1 MTSQQGMLDGF
12 DPPRSRSAEIA
23 RVLVDVD
30 LPHMD
35 RPLDYVIPDKLID
48 QALVGCS
55 VRVRFSGSRVDGW
68 IVERV
73 RRDDLADQTAQVESV
88 SSSLPV
94 LPPTLYETAR
104 RIGARFLA
112 TTSQVLSL
120 AIPPRHARGEKAVLT
135 ESAPAWP
142 HVDVPVDSH
151 AWSSYSAGPALLA
164 HLATGESPRAV
175 VTALRPAL
183 RGCLADAVASTVAS
197 GRSVI
202 VITATG
208 EDAVRY
214 ARHIEEDLGVT
225 VAVTGSEVTA
235 EERYR
240 VHASASLGRVPVV
253 VGTRSAVW
261 VPCAQLG
268 LVVICDDGD
277 DRLRERRFPRCDAL
291 DVAVQRCAVEK
302 AGLLV
307 LSHAR
312 SVKAQALVRSGWAAS
327 LDPLP
332 GVLREA
338 TPRVH
343 LHGASEAEREGA
355 SGHMRIPQAALRMIR
370 QGLREGPVLIQVAA
384 SGYWPTVVCR
394 RCGERARC
402 RHCSGPL
409 GVGSGG
415 EATCSWCARTSQTWR
430 CPHCSGTELRA
441 ARVGSTRTAEEIAR
455 NLPDASVLESSAAH
469 RISRQLPSR
478 PTVVVATPGA
488 EPDVDGGYAAAI
500 ILDAHALAGRAE
512 LWAPEEAARRWLN
525 ALSLVRPGHPGLV
538 VGTIPDALGQTLVRW
553 APTDYA
559 DRLLDEREALG
570 FFPATTM
577 VALDGPAAQVR
588 QVAEQVIREGGA
600 ELVGTVVRPATREG
614 EENEVRTLVR
624 TPLAGAASMLAV
636 LTDIRRSR
644 SARKVPLVKMSVNPP
659 ELF

>member
-12 DPPRSRSAEIA
+12 DPPRSRAAQIA

-35 RPLDYVIPDKLID
+35 RPLDYVIPDKLVD
-48 QALVGCS
+48 EAEVGRS

-68 IVERV
+68 IIERTF
-73 RRDDLADQTAQVESV
+73 RE
-88 SSSLPV
+88 V
-94 LPPTLYETAR
+94 LDETAR
-104 RIGARFLA
+104 IESIVSSVPVLTPALYEAARRIATRFLA

-120 AIPPRHARGEKAVLT
+120 AIPPRHARGEKTAVEAHT
-135 ESAPAWP
+135 SAWP
-142 HVDVPVDSH
+142 STEAPTVSEGW
-151 AWSSYSAGPALLA
+151 AAYSAGEALL
-164 HLATGESPRAV
+164 HRLAVGESPRAV
-175 VTALRPAL
+175 VTALRPHL
-183 RGCLADAVASTVAS
+183 RACLSDAVAATVSS

-202 VITATG
+202 IVTATG
-208 EDAVRY
+208 EDAARY
-214 ARHIEEDLGVT
+214 ARALEEDLGVP
-225 VAVTGSEVTA
+225 VALAGGEVA
-235 EERYR
+235 PEERYR
-240 VHASASLGRVPVV
+240 VHVAATMGHVPIV
-253 VGTRSAVW
+253 VGTRSAAW

-268 LVVICDDGD
+268 LIIICDDGD
-277 DRLRERRFPRCDAL
+277 DRLRERRFPRCDVL
-291 DVAVQRCAVEK
+291 DVAVQRCAVEG

-307 LSHAR
+307 ASFAR
-312 SVKAQALVRSGWAAS
+312 SVKAQALVRSRWAVS
-327 LDPLP
+327 LDPAP
-332 GVLREA
+332 GALRDA

-343 LHGASEAEREGA
+343 LHGATEAEREGA

-409 GVGSGG
+409 AVGSGG
-415 EATCSWCARTSQTWR
+415 EATCSWCARTSQSWR

>member
-23 RVLVDVD
+23 RVLVDID
-30 LPHMD
+30 LPHID
-35 RPLDYVIPDKLID
+35 RPLDYVVPDKLID
-48 QALVGCS
+48 QATVGNL
-55 VRVRFSGSRVDGW
+55 VRVRFSGARVDGW
-68 IVERV
+68 IIERT
-73 RRDDLADQTAQVESV
+73 RRDVLDDAAHIESV
-88 SSSLPV
+88 SSSIPV
-94 LPPTLYETAR
+94 LTPALYETAR
-104 RIGARFLA
+104 RIAGRFLA

-120 AIPPRHARGEKAVLT
+120 AIPPRHARGETRVL
-135 ESAPAWP
+135 EQAPLPWPRLEAPSASAGWG
-142 HVDVPVDSH
+142 
-151 AWSSYSAGPALLA
+151 AYSAGEALLSR
-164 HLATGESPRAV
+164 LSSGESPRAV
-175 VTALRPAL
+175 VTALRPL
-183 RGCLADAVASTVAS
+183 MRCCLSDAVAATVAS

-202 VITATG
+202 VVTPTG
-208 EDAVRY
+208 EDATRY
-214 ARHIEEDLGVT
+214 ARSLEEDLGLP
-225 VAVTGSEVTA
+225 VAVTGGEVA
-235 EERYR
+235 PEERYR
-240 VHASASLGRVPVV
+240 IHAAATLGRVPIV

-261 VPCAQLG
+261 VPCASLG
-268 LVVICDDGD
+268 LIIICDDGD
-277 DRLRERRFPRCDAL
+277 DRHRERRFPRCDSL
-291 DVAVQRCAVEK
+291 DVAVQRCAVEG

-307 LSHAR
+307 ASYAR

-327 LDPLP
+327 LDPFP
-332 GVLREA
+332 GALRDA

-343 LHGASEAEREGA
+343 LHGVTEAQREGA

-370 QGLREGPVLIQVAA
+370 LREGAVLIQVGA

-409 GVGSGG
+409 ALGSGG
-415 EATCSWCARTSQTWR
+415 EMTCSWCARTSVSWR
-430 CPHCSGTELRA
+430 CPHCSGTDLRA

-469 RISRQLPSR
+469 RINRQLPAR

-488 EPDVDGGYAAAI
+488 EPDVDGGYAGAI

-538 VGTIPDALGQTLVRW
+538 VGMIPDALGQTLVRW

-577 VALDGPAAQVR
+577 VALDGPSAQVR

-624 TPLAGAASMLAV
+624 TPLAGAAAMLAV
-636 LTDIRRSR
+636 LADIRRSR
-644 SARKVPLVKMSVNPP
+644 SARKAPLVKMSVNPP

>member
-1 MTSQQGMLDGF
+1 MNSQQGMLDGF
-12 DPPRSRSAEIA
+12 DPPRSRAAQIA

-35 RPLDYVIPDKLID
+35 RPLDYVVPDKLVD
-48 QALVGCS
+48 EAEVGRS

-68 IVERV
+68 IIERTCREV
-73 RRDDLADQTAQVESV
+73 LDETARIESV
-88 SSSLPV
+88 VSSIPELTPA
-94 LPPTLYETAR
+94 LYETAR
-104 RIGARFLA
+104 RIAARFLA

-120 AIPPRHARGEKAVLT
+120 AIPLRHARGERHVVEAQ
-135 ESAPAWP
+135 APAWP
-142 HVDVPVDSH
+142 TLEAPSGSQQWGV
-151 AWSSYSAGPALLA
+151 YSAGQALLNR
-164 HLATGESPRAV
+164 LSVGESPRAV
-175 VTALRPAL
+175 VTALRPL
-183 RGCLADAVASTVAS
+183 IRRCLSDAVAATVSS

-202 VITATG
+202 IVTATG
-208 EDAVRY
+208 EDA
-214 ARHIEEDLGVT
+214 ARCARALEEDLGVC
-225 VAVTGSEVTA
+225 VALAGGEVA
-235 EERYR
+235 PEERYR
-240 VHASASLGRVPVV
+240 VHVAATMGHVPIV

-261 VPCAQLG
+261 VPCAKLG
-268 LVVICDDGD
+268 LIVICDDGD
-277 DRLRERRFPRCDAL
+277 DRLRERRFPRCDVL
-291 DVAVQRCAVEK
+291 DVAVQRCAVEG

-307 LSHAR
+307 ASFAR
-312 SVKAQALVRSGWAAS
+312 SVKAQALVRSGWAVS
-327 LDPLP
+327 LDPVP
-332 GVLREA
+332 GALRDA

-343 LHGASEAEREGA
+343 LHGATEAEREGA

-370 QGLREGPVLIQVAA
+370 QRLREGPVLIQVAA

-409 GVGSGG
+409 AVGSGG
-415 EATCSWCARTSQTWR
+415 EATCSWCARTSQSWR
-430 CPHCSGTELRA
+430 CPHCAGTELRA

>member
-12 DPPRSRSAEIA
+12 DPPRSRVAQIA

-35 RPLDYVIPDKLID
+35 RPLDYVVPDKLVD
-48 QALVGCS
+48 EAEVGRS

-68 IVERV
+68 IIERT
-73 RRDDLADQTAQVESV
+73 RREVLDETAQIESV
-88 SSSLPV
+88 VSSIPV
-94 LPPTLYETAR
+94 LTPALYESAR
-104 RIGARFLA
+104 RISTRFLA

-120 AIPPRHARGEKAVLT
+120 AIPPRHARGEKSVVEAHK
-135 ESAPAWP
+135 SAWP
-142 HVDVPVDSH
+142 SVEAPTVSEGW
-151 AWSSYSAGPALLA
+151 AAYSAGEALL
-164 HLATGESPRAV
+164 HRLATGESPRAV
-175 VTALRPAL
+175 VTALRPRMRA
-183 RGCLADAVASTVAS
+183 CLSDAIAATVSS
-197 GRSVI
+197 GRSAII
-202 VITATG
+202 VTATG
-208 EDAVRY
+208 EDAARY
-214 ARHIEEDLGVT
+214 ARVLEEDLGVP
-225 VAVTGSEVTA
+225 VALTGGEVSP

-240 VHASASLGRVPVV
+240 IHAASTMGHVPIV

-261 VPCAQLG
+261 VPCAKLG
-268 LVVICDDGD
+268 LIVICDDGD

-291 DVAVQRCAVEK
+291 DVSVQRCAVEG

-307 LSHAR
+307 VSFAR
-312 SVKAQALVRSGWAAS
+312 SVKAQALVRSGWAVS

-332 GVLREA
+332 GALRDA

-343 LHGASEAEREGA
+343 LHGETQAEREGA

-409 GVGSGG
+409 AVGSGG
-415 EATCSWCARTSQTWR
+415 EVICSWCARTSQTWR

-488 EPDVDGGYAAAI
+488 EPDVNGGYAAAI
-500 ILDAHALAGRAE
+500 ILDAHALAGRTE

-538 VGTIPDALGQTLVRW
+538 VGAIPDALGQTLVRW

-588 QVAEQVIREGGA
+588 QVTEQVIREGGA

-624 TPLAGAASMLAV
+624 TPLAGASSMLSV

>member
-12 DPPRSRSAEIA
+12 DPPRSRAAQIA

-35 RPLDYVIPDKLID
+35 RPLDYVVPDKLLD
-48 QALVGCS
+48 EAEVGRS

-68 IVERV
+68 IIERT
-73 RRDDLADQTAQVESV
+73 RREVLDETVQIESV
-88 SSSLPV
+88 VSSIPV
-94 LPPTLYETAR
+94 LTPALYETAR
-104 RIGARFLA
+104 RIAARFLA

-120 AIPPRHARGEKAVLT
+120 AIPPRHARGEKTVVEAHK
-135 ESAPAWP
+135 PAWP
-142 HVDVPVDSH
+142 SVEAPTVSEGWAP
-151 AWSSYSAGPALLA
+151 YSAGQALL
-164 HLATGESPRAV
+164 HRLAAGQSPRAV
-175 VTALRPAL
+175 VTALRP
-183 RGCLADAVASTVAS
+183 RMRSCLSDAVAATVSS

-202 VITATG
+202 IVTATG
-208 EDAVRY
+208 EDAARY
-214 ARHIEEDLGVT
+214 ARALEEDLGVP
-225 VAVTGSEVTA
+225 VALTSGDVSP

-240 VHASASLGRVPVV
+240 IHAAATLGRLPIV
-253 VGTRSAVW
+253 VGTRSAAW
-261 VPCAQLG
+261 VPCAHLG
-268 LVVICDDGD
+268 LIVICDDGD
-277 DRLRERRFPRCDAL
+277 DRLRERRFPRCDVL
-291 DVAVQRCAVEK
+291 DVAVHRCAVEG

-307 LSHAR
+307 ASYAR
-312 SVKAQALVRSGWAAS
+312 SVKAQALVRSGWAVS
-327 LDPLP
+327 LDPVP
-332 GVLREA
+332 GALRDA

-343 LHGASEAEREGA
+343 LHGAAEAEREGA

-409 GVGSGG
+409 AVDSGG
-415 EATCSWCARTSQTWR
+415 EVTCSWCARTSQAWR

-469 RISRQLPSR
+469 RISRQLPAR

-500 ILDAHALAGRAE
+500 ILDAHALAGRTE

-538 VGTIPDALGQTLVRW
+538 VGTIPDALGQALVRW

-636 LTDIRRSR
+636 LADIRRSR

>member
-1 MTSQQGMLDGF
+1 M
-12 DPPRSRSAEIA
+12 R
-23 RVLVDVD
+23 
-30 LPHMD
+30 
-35 RPLDYVIPDKLID
+35 
-48 QALVGCS
+48 CC
-55 VRVRFSGSRVDGW
+55 
-68 IVERV
+68 
-73 RRDDLADQTAQVESV
+73 
-88 SSSLPV
+88 
-94 LPPTLYETAR
+94 
-104 RIGARFLA
+104 
-112 TTSQVLSL
+112 LS
-120 AIPPRHARGEKAVLT
+120 
-135 ESAPAWP
+135 
-142 HVDVPVDSH
+142 
-151 AWSSYSAGPALLA
+151 
-164 HLATGESPRAV
+164 
-175 VTALRPAL
+175 
-183 RGCLADAVASTVAS
+183 DAVAATVAS

-202 VITATG
+202 VVTPTG
-208 EDAVRY
+208 EDATRY
-214 ARHIEEDLGVT
+214 ARSLEEDLGLP
-225 VAVTGSEVTA
+225 VAVTGGEVA
-235 EERYR
+235 PEERYR
-240 VHASASLGRVPVV
+240 IHAAATLGRVPIV

-261 VPCAQLG
+261 VPCASLG
-268 LVVICDDGD
+268 LIIICDDGD
-277 DRLRERRFPRCDAL
+277 DRHRERRFPRCDSL
-291 DVAVQRCAVEK
+291 DVAVQRCAVEG

-307 LSHAR
+307 ASYAR

-327 LDPLP
+327 LDPFP
-332 GVLREA
+332 GALRDA

-343 LHGASEAEREGA
+343 LHGVTEAQREGA

-370 QGLREGPVLIQVAA
+370 QGLREGAVLIQVGA

-409 GVGSGG
+409 ALGSGG
-415 EATCSWCARTSQTWR
+415 EMTCSWCARTSVSWR
-430 CPHCSGTELRA
+430 CPHCSGTDLRA

-469 RISRQLPSR
+469 RINRQLPAR

-488 EPDVDGGYAAAI
+488 EPDVDGGYAGAI

-538 VGTIPDALGQTLVRW
+538 VGMIPDALGQTLVRW

-577 VALDGPAAQVR
+577 VALDGPSAQVR

-624 TPLAGAASMLAV
+624 TPLAGAAAMLAV
-636 LTDIRRSR
+636 LADIRRSR
-644 SARKVPLVKMSVNPP
+644 SARKAPLVKMSVNPP

>member
-23 RVLVDVD
+23 RVLVDID
-30 LPHMD
+30 LPHID
-35 RPLDYVIPDKLID
+35 RPLDYVVPDKLID
-48 QALVGCS
+48 QATVGNL
-55 VRVRFSGSRVDGW
+55 VRVRFSGARVDGW
-68 IVERV
+68 IIERT
-73 RRDDLADQTAQVESV
+73 RRDVLDDAAHIESV
-88 SSSLPV
+88 SSSIPV
-94 LPPTLYETAR
+94 LTPALYETAR
-104 RIGARFLA
+104 RIAGRFLA

-120 AIPPRHARGEKAVLT
+120 AIPPRHARGETRVL
-135 ESAPAWP
+135 EQAPLPWPRLEAPSASAGWG
-142 HVDVPVDSH
+142 
-151 AWSSYSAGPALLA
+151 AYSAGEALLSR
-164 HLATGESPRAV
+164 LSSGESPRAV
-175 VTALRPAL
+175 VTALRPL
-183 RGCLADAVASTVAS
+183 MRCCLSDAVAATVAS

-202 VITATG
+202 VVTPTG
-208 EDAVRY
+208 EDATRY
-214 ARHIEEDLGVT
+214 ARSLEEDLGLP
-225 VAVTGSEVTA
+225 VAVTGGEVA
-235 EERYR
+235 PEERYR
-240 VHASASLGRVPVV
+240 IHAAATLGRVPIV

-261 VPCAQLG
+261 VPCASLG
-268 LVVICDDGD
+268 LIIICDDGD
-277 DRLRERRFPRCDAL
+277 DRHRERRFPRCDSL
-291 DVAVQRCAVEK
+291 DVAVQRCAVEG

-307 LSHAR
+307 ASYAR

-327 LDPLP
+327 LDPFP
-332 GVLREA
+332 GALRDA

-343 LHGASEAEREGA
+343 LHGVTEAQREGA
-355 SGHMRIPQAALRMIR
+355 SGHMRSPQAALRMIR
-370 QGLREGPVLIQVAA
+370 QGLREGAVLIQVGA

-409 GVGSGG
+409 ALGSGG
-415 EATCSWCARTSQTWR
+415 EMTCSWCARTSVSWR
-430 CPHCSGTELRA
+430 CPHCSGTDLRA

-469 RISRQLPSR
+469 RINRQLP
-478 PTVVVATPGA
+478 
-488 EPDVDGGYAAAI
+488 VDGGYAGAI

-538 VGTIPDALGQTLVRW
+538 VGMIPDALGQTLVRW

-577 VALDGPAAQVR
+577 VALDGPSAQVR

-624 TPLAGAASMLAV
+624 TPLAGAAAMLAV
-636 LTDIRRSR
+636 LADIRRSR
-644 SARKVPLVKMSVNPP
+644 SARKAPLVKMSVNPP

>member
-12 DPPRSRSAEIA
+12 DPPRSRAAQIA

-35 RPLDYVIPDKLID
+35 RPLDYVVPDKLVD
-48 QALVGCS
+48 EAEVGRS

-68 IVERV
+68 IIERTCREV
-73 RRDDLADQTAQVESV
+73 LDETARIESV
-88 SSSLPV
+88 VSSIPELTPA
-94 LPPTLYETAR
+94 LYETAR
-104 RIGARFLA
+104 RIAARFLA

-120 AIPPRHARGEKAVLT
+120 AIPPRHARGERHVVEAQ
-135 ESAPAWP
+135 APAWP
-142 HVDVPVDSH
+142 TLEAPSGLQQWG
-151 AWSSYSAGPALLA
+151 AYSAGQALLNR
-164 HLATGESPRAV
+164 LSVGESPRAV
-175 VTALRPAL
+175 VTALRPL
-183 RGCLADAVASTVAS
+183 IRRCLSDAVAATVSS

-202 VITATG
+202 IVTATG
-208 EDAVRY
+208 EDA
-214 ARHIEEDLGVT
+214 ARCARALEEDLGVC
-225 VAVTGSEVTA
+225 VALAGGEVA
-235 EERYR
+235 PEERYR
-240 VHASASLGRVPVV
+240 VHVAATMGHVPIV

-261 VPCAQLG
+261 VPCAKLG
-268 LVVICDDGD
+268 LIVICDDGD
-277 DRLRERRFPRCDAL
+277 DRLRERRFPRCDVL
-291 DVAVQRCAVEK
+291 DVAVQRCAVEG

-307 LSHAR
+307 ASFAR
-312 SVKAQALVRSGWAAS
+312 SVKAQALVRSGWAVS
-327 LDPLP
+327 LDPVP
-332 GVLREA
+332 GALRDA

-343 LHGASEAEREGA
+343 LHGATEAEREGA

-409 GVGSGG
+409 AVGSGG
-415 EATCSWCARTSQTWR
+415 EVTCSWCARTSQSWR
-430 CPHCSGTELRA
+430 CPHCAGTGLRA

>member
-12 DPPRSRSAEIA
+12 DPPRSRAAQIA

-35 RPLDYVIPDKLID
+35 QPLDYVIPDKFID
-48 QALVGCS
+48 EAEVGRA
-55 VRVRFSGSRVDGW
+55 VRVRFSGTRVDGW
-68 IVERV
+68 IVERTH
-73 RRDDLADQTAQVESV
+73 RDVLDDAAQIESV
-88 SSSLPV
+88 SSAMPV
-94 LPPTLYETAR
+94 LTPALYEAAR
-104 RIGARFLA
+104 RIATRFLA

-120 AIPPRHARGEKAVLT
+120 AIPARHARGEKSVVEAHK
-135 ESAPAWP
+135 SAWP
-142 HVDVPVDSH
+142 SVEAPTVSEGW
-151 AWSSYSAGPALLA
+151 AAYSAGEALL
-164 HLATGESPRAV
+164 HRLAAGESPRAV
-175 VTALRPAL
+175 VTALRPHL
-183 RGCLADAVASTVAS
+183 RACLSDAVAATVSS
-197 GRSVI
+197 GRSAII
-202 VITATG
+202 VTATG
-208 EDAVRY
+208 EDAARY
-214 ARHIEEDLGVT
+214 ARALEEDLGVP
-225 VAVTGSEVTA
+225 VALTGGDVSP

-240 VHASASLGRVPVV
+240 IHAAAILGRLPIV
-253 VGTRSAVW
+253 VGTRSAAW

-268 LVVICDDGD
+268 LIVICDDGD
-277 DRLRERRFPRCDAL
+277 DRLRERRFPRCDVL
-291 DVAVQRCAVEK
+291 DVAVQRCAVEG

-307 LSHAR
+307 ASFAR
-312 SVKAQALVRSGWAAS
+312 SVKAQALVRSGWAVS
-327 LDPLP
+327 LDPVP
-332 GVLREA
+332 GTLRDA

-343 LHGASEAEREGA
+343 LHGATEAEREGA

-370 QGLREGPVLIQVAA
+370 QGLREGPVLIQVAT

-409 GVGSGG
+409 AVGSGG
-415 EATCSWCARTSQTWR
+415 EVTCSWCARTSQTWR

-469 RISRQLPSR
+469 RINRQLPSR

-538 VGTIPDALGQTLVRW
+538 VGTIPDALGQALVRW

-559 DRLLDEREALG
+559 DRLLDERESLG